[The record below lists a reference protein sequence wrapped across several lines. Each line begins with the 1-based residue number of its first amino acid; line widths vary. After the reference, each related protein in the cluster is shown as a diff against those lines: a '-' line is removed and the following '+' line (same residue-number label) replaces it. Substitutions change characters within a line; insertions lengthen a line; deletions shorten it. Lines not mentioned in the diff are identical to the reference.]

1 MPDTIDHGPRIL
13 VSAGEPSGDL
23 HAANLVSAF
32 REAAPG
38 AQFAALGG
46 EALDASGALLLH
58 NMLGRFSV
66 MGLVDA
72 FRVVGAVTR
81 VRNDALAFVDSWK
94 PHAAVLVDYPG
105 FNINFAKHLK
115 HRGIPVFYYICPQVW
130 AWAPWRIRKI
140 ARRIDKALVVFPFEE
155 DLYRRNGIDVSYVG
169 HPLGDVFTAR
179 QLEGHF
185 IKEGPLAGK
194 GLIVSLLP
202 GSRTREIERGFP
214 VQVAAAK
221 RIRREHPEAT
231 FAVPVVKD
239 EHAGLVERIA
249 EGGGLDCRAFVG
261 RTYEIMK
268 MSHLALTTSG
278 TATLELAH
286 FGVPMVVL
294 YRTSAAGI
302 LAKKLL
308 LTTPHICL
316 VNIIAGRSVVP
327 ELVYCRN
334 HAEKIADMAL
344 EIIRDTERLEKMKQ
358 EIRAVAA
365 QIDSPGASRRAAEE
379 ILTALADSNR

>member
-1 MPDTIDHGPRIL
+1 MPDALNPGPRIL
-13 VSAGEPSGDL
+13 ISAGEPSGDL
-23 HAANLVSAF
+23 HAANLVGAL
-32 REAAPG
+32 RDAAPG

-46 EALDASGALLLH
+46 GKIETAGALLLH
-58 NMLGRFSV
+58 NMLGQFAV

-72 FRVVGAVTR
+72 FRVVRAVTR

-115 HRGIPVFYYICPQVW
+115 RRGIPVFYYICPQVW

-155 DLYRRNGIDVSYVG
+155 ELYRRHGIDVSYVG
-169 HPLGDVFTAR
+169 HPLGDVFAAR
-179 QLEGHF
+179 ELEGRF
-185 IKEGPLAGK
+185 IEEGPLAGA
-194 GLIVSLLP
+194 GLVVSLLP

-214 VQVAAAK
+214 VKVAAAR
-221 RIRREHPEAT
+221 RIREELPEAT

-239 EHAGLVERIA
+239 EHARLVERLA
-249 EGGGLDCRAFVG
+249 GEGGLDCRVFVG

-268 MSHLALTTSG
+268 MSHFALATSG

-294 YRTSAAGI
+294 YRTSAAGV
-302 LAKKLL
+302 LTKKLL

-316 VNIIAGRSVVP
+316 VNIIAGRRVVP

-344 EIIRDTERLEKMKQ
+344 EIIRDAERLEKMKQ
-358 EIRAVAA
+358 EIAAVAA
-365 QIDSPGASRRAAEE
+365 RIDSPGASRRAAGE
-379 ILTALADSNR
+379 ILTTLTLNSR